1 MSTTTKTVVRQQCTS
16 IPLVMQSILKE
27 SVWTVIGA
35 GPCGIASVGRLLDL
49 NVKKVIILNLN
60 NSLIIIIL
68 PSK

>member
-1 MSTTTKTVVRQQCTS
+1 MSTTVVRQQCTS
-16 IPLVMQSILKE
+16 TPLVMQSILKE